1 MWPLLQ
7 DVVNSLY
14 KCVMSRLMAQDQD
27 QEVKD
32 CAISCMAAAVT
43 QLGDVIMSQLSQ
55 VLQVTH
61 TFWSCRPQPLVGLQP
76 GHPHL
81 LLSLWPCCITSC
93 LLLHT
98 AHVISAASIPL
109 HPNWHPAFYTRRV
122 GLPKPVAVVPDK
134 LSVQQHS
141 SAKVCG

>member
-1 MWPLLQ
+1 MPIQLMRSLLQ

-32 CAISCMAAAVT
+32 CAISCMAAAVS
-43 QLGDVIMSQLSQ
+43 QLGDVITPQLPQ

-61 TFWSCRPQPLVGLQP
+61 TFWSCRPQPLMRLQP

-81 LLSLWPCCITSC
+81 LLKLCQ
-93 LLLHT
+93 H
-98 AHVISAASIPL
+98 AASPL
-109 HPNWHPAFYTRRV
+109 VCCASQHMSSLQQAYHPAT
-122 GLPKPVAVVPDK
+122 GIQ
-134 LSVQQHS
+134 LSSPGTLGSQACCNS
-141 SAKVCG
+141 P